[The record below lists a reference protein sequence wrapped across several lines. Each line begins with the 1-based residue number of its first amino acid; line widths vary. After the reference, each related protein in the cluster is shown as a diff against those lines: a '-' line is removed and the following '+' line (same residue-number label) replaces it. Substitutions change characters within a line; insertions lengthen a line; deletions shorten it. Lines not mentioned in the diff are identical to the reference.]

1 VASACSQPPAKT
13 DLGGLGGQESLSS
26 LRREGN
32 KPSVGFLSPVP
43 NSKRVGQHWHSC
55 THSWYPSLLRN
66 NKPRKAALAKFV
78 LCSDSFN
85 FLFYLVFFF
94 SSDYKG
100 NIKKILETQKVC
112 NCPNHPRF
120 PRPLYPP
127 THVQV
132 FDFVFSLGLDKL
144 HHVGL

>member
-94 SSDYKG
+94 FLLITKVTS
-100 NIKKILETQKVC
+100 KKFWKHRKFVT
-112 NCPNHPRF
+112 
-120 PRPLYPP
+120 
-127 THVQV
+127 VQTTP
-132 FDFVFSLGLDKL
+132 DSLGHFTPPPMSRCLTL
-144 HHVGL
+144 YSLWGWTNSIT